1 MTWSD
6 YMYNIGDTV
15 KINHD
20 GSIGAVVGVNTL
32 GSAMQYVVVVNGRKM
47 TFFEEQIS
55 SFQIPNECCVYSAKD
70 LNALLTARLILNPS
84 ISSLYSLNS
93 ARIDYIP
100 YQFRPVL
107 KIVKSDSPRILIA
120 DGVGVGKTIEAGLVL
135 KELESRFDYKSILV
149 ICPRPLITEKK
160 WQNELKRFGEKFV
173 HIDGKQLKYCIEE
186 TDLDYGEWPSDYQKC
201 IIPYSLFDEA
211 VVCGT
216 STKDG
221 VTTKL
226 NRKSLADLK
235 PFPKFDLVIIDE
247 AHHIKNQSTYSYQA
261 AQMFCDNAESIVL
274 LTATPIQLAD
284 KDLFVLLNLLRPDLV
299 FDIDSFRHMAAPN
312 PFINEAVK
320 IIRSNQ
326 ENWKELAL
334 QQLKLAGDTPWGVAM
349 LTTNPTF
356 QRAISML
363 NGKTVTPEDR
373 IALIGQVEG
382 LHTFAN
388 MINRTRRRDI
398 GNFTVRKP
406 ETIKV
411 TFTESQNELYTL
423 LMQTQAEILIKLH
436 GDRNIRF
443 MMTTIMRQAASCI
456 HGLKPFLQA
465 ILTRRFDELD
475 ISTLDEEDDTNI
487 ELGEKLYQSM
497 SVPRIKESVKQ
508 ILVLAD
514 NLDEQDNKLDAL
526 LNTIKGKQNMENRKV
541 MVFSSFRHTLTYLA
555 DKLNSFGIKAGVV
568 HGGVQD
574 EERVKLRSRFMMNN
588 TEENAIDVLLF
599 SEVGCEGLDYQFCDC
614 MVNYDLPWNPQA
626 IEQRIGRIDRNG
638 QKSESVSIVNIIT
651 EDTIDCDI
659 YDRCLSRIGV
669 FNASIG
675 DSEQILGDI
684 TREIYNIA
692 EKYILKPEERR
703 EKLQQLQDN
712 KIRLIQEQQ
721 KMEDEKHTFFGLDLS
736 ENVIKKELQD
746 ATNIHLSAESIERL
760 VETYLEKRLGDCNS
774 YILGEGKA
782 KTLRLNSDN
791 RKLLFEDYSKLPKQA
806 NPVYKQWDQYLN
818 NSIPFER
825 ITFDGEYAAENGDV
839 VFIMPTHPLVR
850 QALKCFEDEPIL
862 CSLKTNSQALPVGE
876 HQFIIYEWLYK
887 GVKPDNKLQVVT
899 LNDLPNKALLEAIY
913 NAQDGDSIIEV
924 NNELID
930 DKHFKIWQTA
940 KNDYIEYSKQIIGYK
955 LENLTIS
962 YNSRLKV
969 IKERLAKETDSRI
982 IRMKQ
987 SQLSSIETSFEEKRK
1002 ELMNMTVQSDIV
1014 VRKIAIGI
1022 IKVGN

>member
-1 MTWSD
+1 
-6 YMYNIGDTV
+6 MYNIGDTV

-20 GSIGAVVGVNTL
+20 GSIGAVVGVNTV
-32 GSAMQYVVVVNGRKM
+32 GATTQYVVVVNGRKM
-47 TFFEEQIS
+47 TFFEEQLS
-55 SFQIPNECCVYSAKD
+55 SFEMPNEYCVYSAKD

-93 ARIDYIP
+93 AKIDYIP

-135 KELESRFDYKSILV
+135 KELQARFDYKSVLV

-186 TDLDYGEWPSDYQKC
+186 TELDYGEWPSDYQKC

-216 STKDG
+216 ATKDG
-221 VTTKL
+221 VVKKL
-226 NRKSLADLK
+226 DRKSLSDLK
-235 PFPKFDLVIIDE
+235 PFPKFDLVILDE
-247 AHHIKNQSTYSYQA
+247 AHHIKNQNTFAYQA
-261 AQMFCDNAESIVL
+261 AQMFCDNSESIVL

-299 FDIDSFRHMAAPN
+299 FDIDSFRHMAKPN
-312 PFINEAVK
+312 PFINEAAK

-326 ENWKELAL
+326 ENWQEAAL
-334 QQLKLAGDTPWGVAM
+334 EQLKLAGDTPWGVAM
-349 LTTNPTF
+349 LTTNPTY
-356 QRAISML
+356 QKAVRML
-363 NGKTVTPEDR
+363 NRDTITSEQRVE
-373 IALIGQVEG
+373 LIGEVES

-398 GNFTVRKP
+398 GNFTLRKS

-411 TFTESQNELYTL
+411 TFTEAQRELYSL
-423 LMQTQAEILIKLH
+423 LMKTQADILIKLH
-436 GDRNIRF
+436 GDRGIRF

-456 HGLKPFLQA
+456 HGLKPFLQT

-475 ISTLDEEDDTNI
+475 ISGLDVEDDTNT
-487 ELGEKLYQSM
+487 ELGEKLYQTM
-497 SVPRIKESVKQ
+497 SVPKIKETVKQ
-508 ILVLAD
+508 ILLLAD
-514 NLDEQDNKLDAL
+514 GLDEQDNKFDAL
-526 LNTIKGKQNMENRKV
+526 LNTIQGKQDMENNRV

-555 DKLNSFGIKAGVV
+555 DKLISAGIRVGVV
-568 HGGVQD
+568 HGGVPD
-574 EERVKLRSRFMMNN
+574 EDRVKLRSRFMMNKS
-588 TEENAIDVLLF
+588 EKRAIDVLLF

-684 TREIYNIA
+684 TKEIYNIA
-692 EKYILKPEERR
+692 EQYILNPEERR

-712 KIRLIQEQQ
+712 QIRLIQEQQ

-746 ATNIHLSAESIERL
+746 ATNIHLSAEAIERL
-760 VETYLEKRLGDCNS
+760 VETYLEKRLGDNS
-774 YILGEGKA
+774 AYILGEGKA
-782 KTLRLNSDN
+782 KTLRLNADN
-791 RKLLFEDYSKLPKQA
+791 RRLLFEDYCKLPKQA
-806 NPVYKQWDQYLN
+806 NPVFKQWDQYLN
-818 NSIPFER
+818 NSVPFEK
-825 ITFDGEYAAENGDV
+825 ITFDGEYASENSDV
-839 VFIMPTHPLVR
+839 VFIMPTHPLVK

-862 CSLKTNSQALPVGE
+862 CSLKVKTDSLPAGE
-876 HQFIIYEWLYK
+876 YPFIIYEWLYK

-899 LNDLPNKALLEAIY
+899 LEDIPNKALLEAIY
-913 NAQDGDSIIEV
+913 NAQDDDNLAEV
-924 NNELID
+924 NQELID
-930 DKHFKIWQTA
+930 NKHFRIWQVA

-969 IKERLAKETDSRI
+969 IKERLEKETDARI

-987 SQLSSIETSFEEKRK
+987 SQLASIEISFEDKKK
-1002 ELMNMTVQSDIV
+1002 ELASIISQSDIV
-1014 VRKIAIGI
+1014 VRKIAIGS
-1022 IKVGN
+1022 IKVEK

>member
-1 MTWSD
+1 
-6 YMYNIGDTV
+6 MYNIGDTV

-20 GSIGAVVGVNTL
+20 GSIGAVVCVNTV
-32 GSAMQYVVVVNGRKM
+32 GVTTQYVVVVNGRKM
-47 TFFEEQIS
+47 TFFEEQLS
-55 SFQIPNECCVYSAKD
+55 SFEMSNENCVYSAKD

-93 ARIDYIP
+93 AKIDYIP

-135 KELESRFDYKSILV
+135 KELQARFDYKSVLV

-186 TDLDYGEWPSDYQKC
+186 TELDYGEWPSDYQKC

-216 STKDG
+216 ATKDG
-221 VTTKL
+221 VTKKL
-226 NRKSLADLK
+226 DRKSLSDLK

-247 AHHIKNQSTYSYQA
+247 AHHIKNQNTYAYQA

-299 FDIDSFRHMAAPN
+299 FDLDSFRHMAEPN
-312 PFINEAVK
+312 PFINEAAK

-326 ENWKELAL
+326 ENWQEVAL
-334 QQLKLAGDTPWGVAM
+334 EQLKLAGDTPWGVAM
-349 LTTNPTF
+349 LTTNPMY
-356 QRAISML
+356 QKAVRML
-363 NGKTVTPEDR
+363 NRDTITSAQRVE
-373 IALIGQVEG
+373 LIGEVES

-398 GNFTVRKP
+398 GNFTLRKP

-411 TFTESQNELYTL
+411 TFTEAQSELYTL

-436 GDRNIRF
+436 GDRGIRF

-456 HGLKPFLQA
+456 HGLKPFLQT

-475 ISTLDEEDDTNI
+475 ISGLDVEDDTNT
-487 ELGEKLYQSM
+487 ELGEKLYQTM
-497 SVPRIKESVKQ
+497 SVPKIKESVKQ
-508 ILVLAD
+508 ILLLAD
-514 NLDEQDNKLDAL
+514 DLDAQDNKFDAL
-526 LNTIKGKQNMENRKV
+526 LNTIQGKQDMENNRV

-555 DKLNSFGIKAGVV
+555 DNLISAGIRVGVV
-568 HGGVQD
+568 HGGVPD
-574 EERVKLRSRFMMNN
+574 EDRVKLRSRFMMNKS
-588 TEENAIDVLLF
+588 EKEAIDVLLF

-638 QKSESVSIVNIIT
+638 QKSESVSIINIIT

-659 YDRCLSRIGV
+659 FDRCLSRIGV

-684 TREIYNIA
+684 TKEIYNIA
-692 EKYILKPEERR
+692 EQYILNPEERR

-712 KIRLIQEQQ
+712 QIRLIQEQQ

-746 ATNIHLSAESIERL
+746 ATNIHLSAEAIEKL
-760 VETYLEKRLGDCNS
+760 VETYLEKRLGDS
-774 YILGEGKA
+774 SAYILGEGKA
-782 KTLRLNSDN
+782 KTLRLNADN
-791 RKLLFEDYSKLPKQA
+791 RRLLFEDYGRLPKQA

-818 NSIPFER
+818 NSVPFEK
-825 ITFDGEYAAENGDV
+825 ITFDGEYASENADV
-839 VFIMPTHPLVR
+839 VFIMPTHPLVK

-862 CSLKTNSQALPVGE
+862 CSLKIKSGDLPVGE
-876 HQFIIYEWLYK
+876 YPFIIYEWLYK
-887 GVKPDNKLQVVT
+887 GVKPDNKLLVVT
-899 LNDLPNKALLEAIY
+899 LDDIPNKVLLEAIY
-913 NAQDGDSIIEV
+913 NSQDADSIVEV
-924 NNELID
+924 NQEQID
-930 DKHFKIWQTA
+930 NKHFRIWQVA
-940 KNDYIEYSKQIIGYK
+940 KNEYIEYSKQIIGYK

-969 IKERLAKETDSRI
+969 IKERLAKETDARI

-987 SQLSSIETSFEEKRK
+987 SQLASIEISFEDKRR
-1002 ELMNMTVQSDIV
+1002 ELTSIITQSDIV
-1014 VRKIAIGI
+1014 VRKLAIGT
-1022 IKVGN
+1022 IKVEK

>member
-1 MTWSD
+1 
-6 YMYNIGDTV
+6 MYNIGDTV

-20 GSIGAVVGVNTL
+20 GSIGAVVGVNTV
-32 GSAMQYVVVVNGRKM
+32 GATTQYVVVVNGRKM
-47 TFFEEQIS
+47 TFFEEQLS
-55 SFQIPNECCVYSAKD
+55 SFEMPNENCVYSAKD

-93 ARIDYIP
+93 AKIDYIP

-135 KELESRFDYKSILV
+135 KELEARFDYKSVLV

-186 TDLDYGEWPSDYQKC
+186 TELDYGEWPSDYQKC

-216 STKDG
+216 ATKDG
-221 VTTKL
+221 VIKKL
-226 NRKSLADLK
+226 DRKSLSDLK

-247 AHHIKNQSTYSYQA
+247 AHHIKNQNTYAYQA

-299 FDIDSFRHMAAPN
+299 FDLDSFRHMAEPN
-312 PFINEAVK
+312 PFINEAAK

-326 ENWKELAL
+326 ENWQEAAL
-334 QQLKLAGDTPWGVAM
+334 EQLKFAGDTPWGVAM
-349 LTTNPTF
+349 LTTNPTY
-356 QRAISML
+356 QKAIRML
-363 NGKTVTPEDR
+363 NRDAITSEQRVE
-373 IALIGQVEG
+373 LIGEVES

-398 GNFTVRKP
+398 GNFTLRKP

-411 TFTESQNELYTL
+411 MFTEAQSNLYTL
-423 LMQTQAEILIKLH
+423 LMQTQADILIKLH
-436 GDRNIRF
+436 GDRGIRF

-456 HGLKPFLQA
+456 HGLKPFLET

-475 ISTLDEEDDTNI
+475 ISGLDVEDDTNT
-487 ELGEKLYQSM
+487 ELGEKLYQTM
-497 SVPRIKESVKQ
+497 SVPKIKEAVKQ
-508 ILVLAD
+508 ILLLAD
-514 NLDEQDNKLDAL
+514 QLDERDNKLDAL
-526 LNTIKGKQNMENRKV
+526 LNTIQGKQDMENNRV

-555 DKLNSFGIKAGVV
+555 DRLTSSGIRVGVV
-568 HGGVQD
+568 HGGVPD
-574 EERVKLRSRFMMNN
+574 EERVKLRSRFMMNKK
-588 TEENAIDVLLF
+588 EKEAIDVLLF

-659 YDRCLSRIGV
+659 FDRCLSRIGV

-684 TREIYNIA
+684 TKEIYNIA
-692 EKYILKPEERR
+692 EQYILKPEERR

-712 KIRLIQEQQ
+712 QIRLIQEQQ

-746 ATNIHLSAESIERL
+746 ATNIYLSAEAIERL
-760 VETYLEKRLGDCNS
+760 VETYLEKKLGDS
-774 YILGEGKA
+774 SAYILGEGKV
-782 KTLRLNSDN
+782 KTLRLNADN
-791 RKLLFEDYSKLPKQA
+791 RRLLFEDYGKLPKQA

-818 NSIPFER
+818 NSVPFEK
-825 ITFDGEYAAENGDV
+825 ITFDGEYASENSDV
-839 VFIMPTHPLVR
+839 VFIMPTHPLVK

-862 CSLKTNSQALPVGE
+862 CSLKVNTDAFPAGE
-876 HQFIIYEWLYK
+876 YPFIIYEWLYK

-899 LNDLPNKALLEAIY
+899 LDDIPNKVLLEAIY
-913 NAQDGDSIIEV
+913 NAHDADNITEV
-924 NNELID
+924 NQELID
-930 DKHFKIWQTA
+930 SKHFRIWQVA

-962 YNSRLKV
+962 YKSRLKV
-969 IKERLAKETDSRI
+969 IKERLAKETDARI

-987 SQLSSIETSFEEKRK
+987 SQLATIEIGFEDKKK
-1002 ELMNMTVQSDIV
+1002 ELTGIIAQSDIV
-1014 VRKIAIGI
+1014 VRKLAIGT
-1022 IKVGN
+1022 IKVEK

>member
-1 MTWSD
+1 
-6 YMYNIGDTV
+6 MYNIGDTV

-20 GSIGAVVGVNTL
+20 GSIGAVVGVNTV
-32 GSAMQYVVVVNGRKM
+32 GATTQYIVVVNGRKM
-47 TFFEEQIS
+47 TFFEEQLS
-55 SFQIPNECCVYSAKD
+55 SFEMPDENCVYSAKD

-93 ARIDYIP
+93 AKIDYIP

-135 KELESRFDYKSILV
+135 KELEARFDYKSVLV

-216 STKDG
+216 ATKDG
-221 VTTKL
+221 VIKKL
-226 NRKSLADLK
+226 DRKSLSDLK

-247 AHHIKNQSTYSYQA
+247 AHHIKNQNTYAYQA

-299 FDIDSFRHMAAPN
+299 FDIDSFRHMAEPN
-312 PFINEAVK
+312 PFINEAAK

-326 ENWKELAL
+326 ENWQEAAL
-334 QQLKLAGDTPWGVAM
+334 EQLKFAGDTLWGVAM
-349 LTTNPTF
+349 LTTNPTY
-356 QRAISML
+356 QKAIRML
-363 NGKTVTPEDR
+363 NRDAITSEQRVK
-373 IALIGQVEG
+373 LIGEVES

-398 GNFTVRKP
+398 GNFTLRKP

-411 TFTESQNELYTL
+411 MFTEAQSNLYTL
-423 LMQTQAEILIKLH
+423 LMQTQADILIKLH
-436 GDRNIRF
+436 GDRGIRF

-456 HGLKPFLQA
+456 HGLKPFLET

-475 ISTLDEEDDTNI
+475 ISGLDVEDDTNT
-487 ELGEKLYQSM
+487 ELGEKLYQTM
-497 SVPRIKESVKQ
+497 SVPKIKEAVKQ
-508 ILVLAD
+508 ILLLAD
-514 NLDEQDNKLDAL
+514 ELDEQDNKLDAL
-526 LNTIKGKQNMENRKV
+526 LNTIQGKQDMENNRV

-555 DKLNSFGIKAGVV
+555 DRLTLSSIRVGVV
-568 HGGVQD
+568 HGGVPD
-574 EERVKLRSRFMMNN
+574 EERVKLRSRFMMNKN
-588 TEENAIDVLLF
+588 EKEAIDVLLF

-659 YDRCLSRIGV
+659 FDRCLSRIGV

-684 TREIYNIA
+684 TKEIYNIA
-692 EKYILKPEERR
+692 EQYILKPEERR

-712 KIRLIQEQQ
+712 QIRLIQEQQ

-746 ATNIHLSAESIERL
+746 ATNIYLSAEAIERL
-760 VETYLEKRLGDCNS
+760 VETYLEKRLGDS
-774 YILGEGKA
+774 SAYILGEGKA
-782 KTLRLNSDN
+782 KTLRLNADN
-791 RKLLFEDYSKLPKQA
+791 RRLLFEDYGKLPKQA

-818 NSIPFER
+818 NSFPFEK
-825 ITFDGEYAAENGDV
+825 ITFDGEYASENDDV
-839 VFIMPTHPLVR
+839 VFIMPTHPLVK

-862 CSLKTNSQALPVGE
+862 CSLKVKTDSLPAGE
-876 HQFIIYEWLYK
+876 YPFIIYEWLYK

-899 LNDLPNKALLEAIY
+899 LDDIPNKVLLEAIY
-913 NAQDGDSIIEV
+913 NAQDADNITEI
-924 NNELID
+924 NQELID
-930 DKHFKIWQTA
+930 NKLFRIWQVA

-962 YNSRLKV
+962 YKSRLKV
-969 IKERLAKETDSRI
+969 IKERLAKETDARI

-987 SQLSSIETSFEEKRK
+987 SQLATIEIGFEDKKK
-1002 ELMNMTVQSDIV
+1002 ELTGIIAQSDIV
-1014 VRKIAIGI
+1014 VRKLAIGT
-1022 IKVGN
+1022 IKVEK

>member
-1 MTWSD
+1 
-6 YMYNIGDTV
+6 MYNIGDTV

-20 GSIGAVVGVNTL
+20 GSIGAVVGVNTV
-32 GSAMQYVVVVNGRKM
+32 GATTQYMVVANGRKM
-47 TFFEEQIS
+47 TFFEEQLS
-55 SFQIPNECCVYSAKD
+55 SFEMPNENCVYSAKEV
-70 LNALLTARLILNPS
+70 NALLTARLILNPS

-93 ARIDYIP
+93 AKIDYIP

-135 KELESRFDYKSILV
+135 KELEARFDIKSVLV

-186 TDLDYGEWPSDYQKC
+186 TELDYGEWPSDYQKC

-216 STKDG
+216 VTKDG
-221 VTTKL
+221 VVKKL
-226 NRKSLADLK
+226 DRKSLSDLK

-247 AHHIKNQSTYSYQA
+247 AHHIKNQNTFAYQA
-261 AQMFCDNAESIVL
+261 AQMFCDSAESIVL

-312 PFINEAVK
+312 PYINEAVK

-326 ENWKELAL
+326 DNWQGLAL
-334 QQLKLAGDTPWGVAM
+334 NQLKLAGDTPWGVAM
-349 LTTNPTF
+349 LTTNPLY
-356 QRAISML
+356 QKAIRML
-363 NGKTVTPEDR
+363 NRETITPEQR
-373 IALIGQVEG
+373 VELIGEVES

-388 MINRTRRRDI
+388 IINRTRRRDI
-398 GNFTVRKP
+398 GNFTLRKP

-411 TFTESQNELYTL
+411 TFTEAQNELYNL

-436 GDRNIRF
+436 GDRGIRF

-456 HGLKPFLQA
+456 HGLKPLLQT

-475 ISTLDEEDDTNI
+475 ISGLDVEEDSNI
-487 ELGEKLYQSM
+487 ELGEKLYQTM
-497 SVPRIKESVKQ
+497 SVPKIKEAVRQ
-508 ILVLAD
+508 ILLLAE
-514 NLDEQDNKLDAL
+514 NLDERDNKLDAL
-526 LNTIKGKQNMENRKV
+526 INTIKGKQDMANNRV
-541 MVFSSFRHTLTYLA
+541 MVFSSFRHTLKYLA
-555 DKLNSFGIKAGVV
+555 DKLSSFCIRVGVV
-568 HGGVQD
+568 NGGVSD
-574 EERVKLRSRFMMNN
+574 EDRVKLRARFMLDKS
-588 TEENAIDVLLF
+588 EKEAIDVLLF

-684 TREIYNIA
+684 TKEIYNIA
-692 EKYILKPEERR
+692 EQYILNPEERR

-736 ENVIKKELQD
+736 ENVMKKELQD
-746 ATNIHLSAESIERL
+746 ATNIHLSAEAIECL
-760 VETYLEKRLGDCNS
+760 VETYLEKRLGDRNT
-774 YILGEGKA
+774 YILGDGKA
-782 KTLRLNSDN
+782 KTLRLNIDN
-791 RKLLFEDYSKLPKQA
+791 RKLLFDDYNKLPRQT
-806 NPVYKQWDQYLN
+806 NPVYRQWDQYLN
-818 NSIPFER
+818 NSFPFEK
-825 ITFDGEYAAENGDV
+825 ITFDGEYAAENKDV
-839 VFIMPTHPLVR
+839 VFIMPTHPLVK

-862 CSLKTNSQALPVGE
+862 CYLKIKTDSLPVGE
-876 HQFIIYEWLYK
+876 YPFIIYEWLYK

-899 LNDLPNKALLEAIY
+899 LENIPNDILLEAIY
-913 NAQDGDSIIEV
+913 NAQDDNNVTEINQEV
-924 NNELID
+924 ID
-930 DKHFKIWQTA
+930 NKHFRIWQVA
-940 KNDYIEYSKQIIGYK
+940 KNDYFEYSNQIIGYK
-955 LENLTIS
+955 LENLSMS

-969 IKERLAKETDSRI
+969 IKERLAKETDARI

-987 SQLSSIETSFEEKRK
+987 SQLTSIELSFKDKKK
-1002 ELMNMTVQSDIV
+1002 ELSGIIAQSDIV
-1014 VRKIAIGI
+1014 VRKLAIGS
-1022 IKVGN
+1022 IKVEK

>member
-1 MTWSD
+1 
-6 YMYNIGDTV
+6 MYNIGDTV

-20 GSIGAVVGVNTL
+20 GSIGAVVGVNTV
-32 GSAMQYVVVVNGRKM
+32 GATTQYVVVVNGRKM
-47 TFFEEQIS
+47 TFFEEQLS
-55 SFQIPNECCVYSAKD
+55 SFEMPNEYCVYSAKD

-93 ARIDYIP
+93 AKIDYIP

-135 KELESRFDYKSILV
+135 KELQARFDYKSVLV

-186 TDLDYGEWPSDYQKC
+186 TELDYGEWPSDYQKC

-216 STKDG
+216 ATKDG
-221 VTTKL
+221 VVKKL
-226 NRKSLADLK
+226 DRKSLYDLK
-235 PFPKFDLVIIDE
+235 PFPKFDLVILDE
-247 AHHIKNQSTYSYQA
+247 AHHIKNQNTFAYQA
-261 AQMFCDNAESIVL
+261 AQMFCDNSESIVL

-299 FDIDSFRHMAAPN
+299 FDIDSFRHMAKPN
-312 PFINEAVK
+312 PFINEAAK

-326 ENWKELAL
+326 ENWQEAAL
-334 QQLKLAGDTPWGVAM
+334 EQLKLAGDTPWGVAM
-349 LTTNPTF
+349 LTTNPTY
-356 QRAISML
+356 QKAVRML
-363 NGKTVTPEDR
+363 NRDTITSEQRVE
-373 IALIGQVEG
+373 LIGEVES

-398 GNFTVRKP
+398 GNFTLRKP

-411 TFTESQNELYTL
+411 TFTEAQRELYSL
-423 LMQTQAEILIKLH
+423 LMKTQTDILIKLH
-436 GDRNIRF
+436 GDRGIRF

-456 HGLKPFLQA
+456 HGLKPFLQT

-475 ISTLDEEDDTNI
+475 ISGLDVEEDSNT

-497 SVPRIKESVKQ
+497 SVPKIKEAVKQ
-508 ILVLAD
+508 IILLAE

-526 LNTIKGKQNMENRKV
+526 INTIKGKQHMANNRV

-555 DKLNSFGIKAGVV
+555 DKLISAGIRVGVV
-568 HGGVQD
+568 HGGVPD
-574 EERVKLRSRFMMNN
+574 EDRVKLRSRFMMNKS
-588 TEENAIDVLLF
+588 EKGAIDVLLF

-638 QKSESVSIVNIIT
+638 QKSESVFIVNIIT

-684 TREIYNIA
+684 TKEIYNIA
-692 EKYILKPEERR
+692 EQYILDPEERR

-712 KIRLIQEQQ
+712 QIRLIQEQQ

-736 ENVIKKELQD
+736 ENVMRKELQD
-746 ATNIHLSAESIERL
+746 ATNIHLSAEAIERL
-760 VETYLEKRLGDCNS
+760 VETYLEKRLGDSNA
-774 YILGEGKA
+774 YILGDGKA
-782 KTLRLNSDN
+782 KTLRLNADN
-791 RKLLFEDYSKLPKQA
+791 RRLLFEDYCKLLKQA

-818 NSIPFER
+818 NSVPFEK
-825 ITFDGEYAAENGDV
+825 ITFDGEYASENSDV
-839 VFIMPTHPLVR
+839 VFIMPTHPLVK

-862 CSLKTNSQALPVGE
+862 CSLKVKTDSLPAGE
-876 HQFIIYEWLYK
+876 YPFIIYEWLYK

-899 LNDLPNKALLEAIY
+899 LEDIPNKELLEAIY
-913 NAQDGDSIIEV
+913 NAQDDDNLAEV
-924 NNELID
+924 NQELID
-930 DKHFKIWQTA
+930 NKHFRIWQVA

-969 IKERLAKETDSRI
+969 IKERLEKETDARI

-987 SQLSSIETSFEEKRK
+987 SQLASIEISFEDKKK
-1002 ELMNMTVQSDIV
+1002 ELASIISQSDIV
-1014 VRKIAIGI
+1014 VRKIAIGS
-1022 IKVGN
+1022 IKVEK